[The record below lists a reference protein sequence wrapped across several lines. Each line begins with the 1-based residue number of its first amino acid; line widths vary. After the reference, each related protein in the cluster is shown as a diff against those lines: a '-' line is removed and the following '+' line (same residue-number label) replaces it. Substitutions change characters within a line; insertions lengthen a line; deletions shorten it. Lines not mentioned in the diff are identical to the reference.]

1 MNFADQE
8 VTMEERIQRAEE
20 HYFEVI
26 KTERERRVTQLEKI
40 QCDERDI

>member
-1 MNFADQE
+1 MNFAVQE
-8 VTMEERIQRAEE
+8 ITMEERIQRAEE

-26 KTERERRVTQLEKI
+26 KIERERRVTQLEKI